1 MEPEFILSRYGF
13 DFYQFYEGGTL
24 YKYRASIGFLVMM
37 QDVAD
42 IVDLE
47 ECDVAGIC

>member
-1 MEPEFILSRYGF
+1 MLSRYGF
-13 DFYQFYEGGTL
+13 DFVQFYESGTL
-24 YKYRASIGFLVMM
+24 YKYRVSIGFLVMM

-47 ECDVAGIC
+47 ECEAAGWC